1 MIAALTG
8 NLLRSTVGEA
18 VLDVNGVGYR
28 VFLPLSTY
36 SRLPSLGEPVS
47 LRIVTIVKEDEIAL
61 YGFFTEREEWL
72 FNLLR
77 DVSGVGPK
85 LSAKVLSG
93 LEPGRLR
100 DALGGG
106 DVTTLC
112 TIPGVGKKLAQRLIV
127 ELREKVGAFDSG
139 AAYAETPL
147 PAGPVSEA
155 VEALIALGYP
165 RPVAKRAVE
174 GVFSPDAGVTVEELI
189 RLSLRALAPR
199 R

>member
-1 MIAALTG
+1 
-8 NLLRSTVGEA
+8 
-18 VLDVNGVGYR
+18 
-28 VFLPLSTY
+28 LPLSTY

-93 LEPGRLR
+93 LDAGRLR
-100 DALGGG
+100 DALASG
-106 DVTTLC
+106 DVTMLC

-139 AAYAETPL
+139 MVSADTPL
-147 PAGPVSEA
+147 PGGPASEA
-155 VEALIALGYP
+155 VDALIALGYP

-174 GVFSPDAGVTVEELI
+174 GVSSPDAHDTVEELI
-189 RLSLRALAPR
+189 RLALRALAPR